1 MELLDYLTRLCEY
14 NGWANSETLSS
25 LEGAGPAP
33 ERSRKFMAHVLAAE
47 WLWLRRL
54 KNGKQIAVWP
64 ELTLEQCDVEL
75 QELSGAWGDYLDGLT
90 PDQLDRE
97 ISYTNSKGENW
108 RSNVADVLMHVALHS
123 AYHRGQIASDM
134 RQAGHTPAYT
144 DFIHC
149 VRQGFLAAK

>member
-1 MELLDYLTRLCEY
+1 MELTDYFRRVFDY
-14 NGWANSETLSS
+14 NAWANREALSK
-25 LEGAGPAP
+25 LLALPQAP
-33 ERSRKFMAHVLAAE
+33 ERSRKFIAHIVAAE

-54 KNGKQIAVWP
+54 KAGKEMEVWP
-64 ELTLEQCDVEL
+64 KLTLEECSEEFQQLEV
-75 QELSGAWGDYLDGLT
+75 AWERYLGDLAS
-90 PDQLDRE
+90 DQLARE
-97 ISYTNSKGENW
+97 ISYINSKGESWKN
-108 RSNVADVLMHVALHS
+108 SVADVLTHVTMHS